1 MAGEISSDHRVVMDW
16 LNSVTQDIV
25 NMFGVEIVFWKIG
38 GSAFAPKFNLVNG
51 PPAWVK
57 EPRATSQVPA
67 QVHPQTLPDPPPPSP
82 PPAPTP
88 APPQQE
94 AAVPETRST
103 SGMLRAAAS
112 TKENENTGGLLG
124 RSAREGNHSEAAP
137 AVGPQDPVASQTGQG
152 MFNSGKAIEQPVAVP
167 QTAPSGAAAVADG
180 GNNSGALR
188 DFQASE
194 TTVTP
199 SGMLQRL
206 RMSEKKE
213 VDSGMLSRP
222 TTGDLTDL
230 EKVYLDF
237 WARFWEDVVQWG
249 SELPPEKP
257 MSQGWVTFPIGREH
271 FYLIAFINADH
282 NLAGMGLVMEGGD
295 AKAYYHLLRTE
306 KDAVEAEMGSVLDW
320 RELPNKDESHIYL
333 HKRNVD
339 PFDRENWGEYHSW
352 FAETLETFTHVLGT
366 RVRTLDAA
374 DYWDQEAIYK
384 RM

>member
-1 MAGEISSDHRVVMDW
+1 
-16 LNSVTQDIV
+16 
-25 NMFGVEIVFWKIG
+25 
-38 GSAFAPKFNLVNG
+38 
-51 PPAWVK
+51 
-57 EPRATSQVPA
+57 
-67 QVHPQTLPDPPPPSP
+67 
-82 PPAPTP
+82 
-88 APPQQE
+88 
-94 AAVPETRST
+94 
-103 SGMLRAAAS
+103 MLRAAAAS
-112 TKENENTGGLLG
+112 KDQEPSSGLLG
-124 RSAREGNHSEAAP
+124 RKARGSTDVDGGATPDPEP
-137 AVGPQDPVASQTGQG
+137 PQASNGGQG
-152 MFNSGKAIEQPVAVP
+152 MFDQEAPVEQAVKVP
-167 QTAPSGAAAVADG
+167 QTAPSGNPPAES

-206 RMSEKKE
+206 RMTEKKE
-213 VDSGMLSRP
+213 VDSGVLTRP
-222 TTGDLTDL
+222 ATGDLTDL

-237 WARFWEDVVQWG
+237 WAQFWEDVVQWG

-295 AKAYYHLLRTE
+295 AKAYYHLLRQE
-306 KDAVEAEMGSVLDW
+306 KDNIEAEIGSVLDW
-320 RELPNKDESHIYL
+320 RELPSKDESHIYL

-339 PFDRENWGEYHSW
+339 PFDRERWAEYHGW